1 MIRTVLRQAAIGL
14 AVSTVF
20 VSALQA
26 QPDFQSPPIEDCV
39 SVRLGNTGQA
49 VHFAQMLDDLAE
61 ADVVFLGETHN
72 DDTTHRVELAVYEG
86 LLERRDSKVVL
97 AMEMFERDIQPVLDD
112 YLSGK
117 IDERAFLGSARPWP
131 NYGEAYR
138 SMVEKAKSV
147 GSPVV
152 ASNFP
157 RPLRMKFAEGP
168 EQALQ
173 SLGPNRGWAP
183 AEFLPNSDVY
193 WKRTDN
199 AVRGHLGMM
208 ASVEGDNRLYSTQ
221 SLWDN
226 SMGESCAT
234 ALDRFPGHSVVH
246 VNGGFHTAYWEGT
259 AGQLR
264 ARKPDAKLK
273 TVAILPAASPSSVR
287 MRGAPVAD
295 YVVYAEQRAGNL
307 NDGYWSVYVNRKIE
321 YQLHLP
327 PNASA
332 ASPAPL
338 LIWLGDD
345 GLTSTEGM
353 EYWKEVLGD
362 EVAII
367 SIQPPYR
374 ETQRDQSLGGRWYWN
389 DSFMEDVSAMVEAI
403 DRTWGYV
410 LERFPVDPNRVCLAG
425 EGTGATVV
433 AAATLL
439 TDRMQLSSVA
449 IEPKRYTKIKDFSLP
464 LLEDWGDQKPP
475 QRSLRVIGQSADAG
489 WWKLE
494 LSQYAS
500 VGLNVEWADRSDDAW
515 SASTESET
523 AIRAVLGNVISPT
536 AANRTKRFLL
546 VDSPSPLHLQWARL
560 AARRASTPES
570 LCVALASPPV
580 DSDATPIT
588 MEISPDSLMDPDA
601 IPQCPGP
608 FGGTTILVVDA
619 KELPRWLELE
629 KNDPL
634 NKSSRF
640 HRLRIATH
648 DSGANSLGAVLS
660 VLREQKR
667 TNVLIVPAAF
677 YAGESTMRELEK
689 HAASFSDQMT
699 LHWLPGLGGQKLSL
713 QAD

>member
-1 MIRTVLRQAAIGL
+1 MFPAVLWQAVVGL
-14 AVSTVF
+14 AMSFGFVST
-20 VSALQA
+20 LQA

-39 SVRLGNTGQA
+39 SVRLGKTGQA
-49 VHFAQMLDDLAE
+49 IHLEQMLDDLAA

-86 LLERRDSKVVL
+86 LMARRDSKVVL
-97 AMEMFERDIQPVLDD
+97 AMEMFERDVQSVVDD
-112 YLSGK
+112 YLGGN
-117 IDERAFLGSARPWP
+117 IEEAAFLGGARPWP
-131 NYGEAYR
+131 NYAEAYR
-138 SMVEKAKSV
+138 PMVEKAKSV
-147 GSPVV
+147 GSPVI

-157 RPLRMKFAEGP
+157 RPLRMKFAEGA

-173 SLGPNRGWAP
+173 SLGENRGWAP
-183 AEFLPNSDVY
+183 AEFLPNSEVY

-199 AVRGHLGMM
+199 AVRGHLVMM
-208 ASVEGDNRLYSTQ
+208 AAAEGNNRLYSTQ

-226 SMGESCAT
+226 SMGESCAN
-234 ALDRFPGHSVVH
+234 ALDRYPGHCVVH
-246 VNGGFHTAYWEGT
+246 VNGGFHTAYWDGT

-264 ARKPDAKLK
+264 ARKPDAKIK
-273 TVAILPAASPSSVR
+273 TVAILPATNPSSVR

-295 YVVYAEQRAGNL
+295 YIVYAEQRAGNL
-307 NDGYWSVYVNRKIE
+307 NDGRWSVYVNRKNE
-321 YQLHLP
+321 YQLHVP
-327 PNASA
+327 SKASA
-332 ASPAPL
+332 ANPVPL

-353 EYWKEVLGD
+353 EYWKTVLGD
-362 EVAII
+362 EVAIV
-367 SIQPPYR
+367 SIQPPHR

-389 DSFMEDVSAMVEAI
+389 DNFMEDISAMVETI

-410 LERFPVDPNRVCLAG
+410 LERFPIDPNRVCLAG

-475 QRSLRVIGQSADAG
+475 PRSLRVIGKPTDTG
-489 WWKLE
+489 WWKPE

-500 VGLNVEWADRSDDAW
+500 VGLKVEWADLNDDAW
-515 SASTESET
+515 SACAETEA
-523 AIRAVLGNVISPT
+523 AIRAALGEANPP
-536 AANRTKRFLL
+536 AATNRAQRFLL
-546 VDSPSPLHLQWARL
+546 VDSQSPLHLQWARL
-560 AARRASTPES
+560 AARRATTAE
-570 LCVALASPPV
+570 LFCVALPSPLV
-580 DSDATPIT
+580 ETDAKPIT
-588 MEISPDSLMDPDA
+588 VEISPETLSEPDT
-601 IPQCPGP
+601 IPKCPGP
-608 FGGTTILVVDA
+608 FGGTTVLVVDA
-619 KELPRWLELE
+619 KSLPQWLELE

-640 HRLRIATH
+640 HRLRIATNELGIH
-648 DSGANSLGAVLS
+648 HLSAVLGALQ
-660 VLREQKR
+660 EQKR

-677 YAGESTMRELEK
+677 YAGESTMRELAK
-689 HAASFSDQMT
+689 HAAHFSDQMT

-713 QAD
+713 KAD